1 MYSKATYFDPI
12 LQARI
17 SGTDEQKLIRSRA
30 SKKAAQTRAAK
41 KISSGKTV
49 AGQPPSTIDD
59 VLTYVEELLSG
70 WTPLAKWSNSYTT
83 LKENDSRGVPIVA
96 QWIKNPATIHE
107 DLSLIPT
114 FAQWDKV
121 LALP

>member
-1 MYSKATYFDPI
+1 MTWKIFEKRQFKNMDSRKKYS
-12 LQARI
+12 L
-17 SGTDEQKLIRSRA
+17 RSL
-30 SKKAAQTRAAK
+30 
-41 KISSGKTV
+41 KIYPNKHTC
-49 AGQPPSTIDD
+49 
-59 VLTYVEELLSG
+59 
-70 WTPLAKWSNSYTT
+70 KTT